1 MIYQEDRPTAL
12 SVKENF
18 DSIYI
23 NNFSRLF
30 LFAKE
35 YVLFDEE
42 AENIV
47 QDIFL
52 MLWEKREALR
62 VDVSLTAYL
71 FTLVKNKS
79 IDFLRHQMVEQ
90 MYSENVKHEYNEELN
105 VKLFALESF
114 DHNFSSEEDIETL
127 LRNAIDK
134 LPERCRLIFIKSR
147 IEGKKYKEIAEEL
160 NLSVNTVEG
169 QISIALKKLREEL
182 KDYLPL
188 LLFYLFVKV
197 CKIQELSWW

>member
-52 MLWEKREALR
+52 MLWEKRDALR

-71 FTLVKNKS
+71 FTLVKNKC
-79 IDFLRHQMVEQ
+79 IDFLRHRMVEQ
-90 MYSENVKHEYNEELN
+90 IYSENIQQEYNEELN

-114 DHNFSSEEDIETL
+114 DHNFSSEEQIEIL

-169 QISIALKKLREEL
+169 QISIALNKLREEL

-188 LLFYLFVKV
+188 LLFLFI
-197 CKIQELSWW
+197 C

>member
-18 DSIYI
+18 DAIYV

-52 MLWEKREALR
+52 MLWEKRDALR

-71 FTLVKNKS
+71 FTLVKNKC
-79 IDFLRHQMVEQ
+79 IDFLRHRMVEQ
-90 MYSENVKHEYNEELN
+90 MYSENIQHEYNEELN

-114 DHNFSSEEDIETL
+114 DHNFSSEEDIEIL

-188 LLFYLFVKV
+188 LLFLFI
-197 CKIQELSWW
+197 C

>member
-71 FTLVKNKS
+71 FTLVKNKC

-90 MYSENVKHEYNEELN
+90 MYSENIQHEYNEELN

-188 LLFYLFVKV
+188 LLFLFI
-197 CKIQELSWW
+197 C

>member
-71 FTLVKNKS
+71 FTLVKNKC

-169 QISIALKKLREEL
+169 QISIALKK
-182 KDYLPL
+182 
-188 LLFYLFVKV
+188 
-197 CKIQELSWW
+197 

>member
-1 MIYQEDRPTAL
+1 
-12 SVKENF
+12 
-18 DSIYI
+18 
-23 NNFSRLF
+23 
-30 LFAKE
+30 
-35 YVLFDEE
+35 
-42 AENIV
+42 
-47 QDIFL
+47 

-71 FTLVKNKS
+71 FTLVKNKC

-188 LLFYLFVKV
+188 LLFLFI
-197 CKIQELSWW
+197 C

>member
-18 DSIYI
+18 DSIYV

-71 FTLVKNKS
+71 FTLVKNKC

-127 LRNAIDK
+127 LRNAIEK

-188 LLFYLFVKV
+188 LLFLFI
-197 CKIQELSWW
+197 C

>member
-1 MIYQEDRPTAL
+1 MIYQEDRPTSL
-12 SVKENF
+12 SVRENF
-18 DSIYI
+18 DSIYV

-52 MLWEKREALR
+52 MLWEKKDILR

-71 FTLVKNKS
+71 FTLVKNKC
-79 IDFLRHQMVEQ
+79 IDFLRHRMVEQ
-90 MYSENVKHEYNEELN
+90 IYSENIQQEYNEELN

-114 DHNFSSEEDIETL
+114 DHNFSSEEQIEIL

-188 LLFYLFVKV
+188 LLFLYI
-197 CKIQELSWW
+197 C

>member
-71 FTLVKNKS
+71 FTLVKNKC

-127 LRNAIDK
+127 LKNAIDK

-188 LLFYLFVKV
+188 LLFLFI
-197 CKIQELSWW
+197 C

>member
-1 MIYQEDRPTAL
+1 
-12 SVKENF
+12 
-18 DSIYI
+18 
-23 NNFSRLF
+23 
-30 LFAKE
+30 
-35 YVLFDEE
+35 
-42 AENIV
+42 
-47 QDIFL
+47 
-52 MLWEKREALR
+52 
-62 VDVSLTAYL
+62 
-71 FTLVKNKS
+71 
-79 IDFLRHQMVEQ
+79 MVEQ

-188 LLFYLFVKV
+188 LLFLFI
-197 CKIQELSWW
+197 C

>member
-71 FTLVKNKS
+71 FTLVKNKC

-160 NLSVNTVEG
+160 NLSVNTIEG

-188 LLFYLFVKV
+188 LLFLFI
-197 CKIQELSWW
+197 C

>member
-71 FTLVKNKS
+71 FTLVKNKC
-79 IDFLRHQMVEQ
+79 IDFLRHRMVEQ

-188 LLFYLFVKV
+188 LLFLFI
-197 CKIQELSWW
+197 C

>member
-1 MIYQEDRPTAL
+1 MIYQEDRPTSL
-12 SVKENF
+12 SVRENF
-18 DSIYI
+18 DSIYV

-52 MLWEKREALR
+52 MLWEKKDILR

-71 FTLVKNKS
+71 FTLVKNKC
-79 IDFLRHQMVEQ
+79 IDFLRHRMVEQ
-90 MYSENVKHEYNEELN
+90 IYSENIQQEYNEELN

-188 LLFYLFVKV
+188 LFYLFI
-197 CKIQELSWW
+197 C

>member
-1 MIYQEDRPTAL
+1 MIYQEDRPTSL
-12 SVKENF
+12 SVRENF
-18 DSIYI
+18 DSIYV

-52 MLWEKREALR
+52 MLWEKKDILR

-71 FTLVKNKS
+71 FTLVKNKC
-79 IDFLRHQMVEQ
+79 IDFLRHRMVEQ
-90 MYSENVKHEYNEELN
+90 IYSENIQQEYNEELN

-114 DHNFSSEEDIETL
+114 DHNFSSEEQIEIL

-188 LLFYLFVKV
+188 LLFLFI
-197 CKIQELSWW
+197 C

>member
-1 MIYQEDRPTAL
+1 MIYQEDRPTSL
-12 SVKENF
+12 SVRENF
-18 DSIYI
+18 DSIYV

-52 MLWEKREALR
+52 MLWEKKDILR

-71 FTLVKNKS
+71 FTLVKNKC
-79 IDFLRHQMVEQ
+79 IDFLRHRMVEQ
-90 MYSENVKHEYNEELN
+90 IYSENIQQEYNEELN

-114 DHNFSSEEDIETL
+114 DHNFSSEEQIEIL

-147 IEGKKYKEIAEEL
+147 IEGKKYKELAEEL

-188 LLFYLFVKV
+188 LLFLYI
-197 CKIQELSWW
+197 C

>member
-12 SVKENF
+12 SVKESF

-71 FTLVKNKS
+71 FTLVKNKC

-188 LLFYLFVKV
+188 LLFLYI
-197 CKIQELSWW
+197 C

>member
-52 MLWEKREALR
+52 MLWEKRDALR

-71 FTLVKNKS
+71 FTLVKNKC
-79 IDFLRHQMVEQ
+79 IDFLRHRMVEQ
-90 MYSENVKHEYNEELN
+90 IYSENIQHEYNEELN

-114 DHNFSSEEDIETL
+114 DHNFSSEEDIEIL

-188 LLFYLFVKV
+188 LLFLFV
-197 CKIQELSWW
+197 C

>member
-12 SVKENF
+12 RVKENF

-71 FTLVKNKS
+71 FTLVKNKC

-169 QISIALKKLREEL
+169 QISIALMKLREEL

-188 LLFYLFVKV
+188 LLFLFV
-197 CKIQELSWW
+197 C

>member
-1 MIYQEDRPTAL
+1 MIYQEDRPTSL
-12 SVKENF
+12 SVRENF

-71 FTLVKNKS
+71 FTLVKNKC

-188 LLFYLFVKV
+188 LLFLFI
-197 CKIQELSWW
+197 C

>member
-71 FTLVKNKS
+71 FTLVKNKC
-79 IDFLRHQMVEQ
+79 IDVLRHQRVEQ

-188 LLFYLFVKV
+188 LLFLFI
-197 CKIQELSWW
+197 C

>member
-12 SVKENF
+12 SVKESF

-71 FTLVKNKS
+71 FTLVKNKC

-90 MYSENVKHEYNEELN
+90 MYSENVKQEYNEELN

-188 LLFYLFVKV
+188 LLFLFI
-197 CKIQELSWW
+197 C

>member
-1 MIYQEDRPTAL
+1 MIYQEDRPITM

-18 DSIYI
+18 DSIYV

-52 MLWEKREALR
+52 MLWEKRDALR

-71 FTLVKNKS
+71 FTLVKNKC
-79 IDFLRHQMVEQ
+79 IDFLRHRMVEQ

-114 DHNFSSEEDIETL
+114 DHNFSSEEDIEIL

-188 LLFYLFVKV
+188 LLFLFI
-197 CKIQELSWW
+197 C

>member
-71 FTLVKNKS
+71 FTLVKNKC

-90 MYSENVKHEYNEELN
+90 MYSENVKQEYNEELN

-188 LLFYLFVKV
+188 LLFLFI
-197 CKIQELSWW
+197 C

>member
-71 FTLVKNKS
+71 FTLVKNKC

-169 QISIALKKLREEL
+169 QISIALKKFREEL

-188 LLFYLFVKV
+188 LLFLFI
-197 CKIQELSWW
+197 C

>member
-1 MIYQEDRPTAL
+1 MIYQEDRPITM

-18 DSIYI
+18 DSIYV

-52 MLWEKREALR
+52 MLWEKKDILR

-71 FTLVKNKS
+71 FTLVKNKC
-79 IDFLRHQMVEQ
+79 IDFLRHRMVEQ
-90 MYSENVKHEYNEELN
+90 IYSENIQQEYNEELN

-114 DHNFSSEEDIETL
+114 DHNFSSEEQIEIL

-188 LLFYLFVKV
+188 LLFLFI
-197 CKIQELSWW
+197 C

>member
-1 MIYQEDRPTAL
+1 MINQEDRPTSL
-12 SVKENF
+12 SVRENF
-18 DSIYI
+18 DSIYV

-52 MLWEKREALR
+52 MLWEKKDILR

-71 FTLVKNKS
+71 FTLVKNKC
-79 IDFLRHQMVEQ
+79 IDFLRHRMVEQ
-90 MYSENVKHEYNEELN
+90 IYSENIQQEYNEELN

-114 DHNFSSEEDIETL
+114 DHNFSSEEQIEIL

-169 QISIALKKLREEL
+169 QISIELKKLREEL

-188 LLFYLFVKV
+188 LLFLYI
-197 CKIQELSWW
+197 C

>member
-71 FTLVKNKS
+71 FTLVKNKC

-114 DHNFSSEEDIETL
+114 DHDFSSEEDIETL

-188 LLFYLFVKV
+188 LLFLFI
-197 CKIQELSWW
+197 C

>member
-1 MIYQEDRPTAL
+1 MIYQEDRPTSL

-71 FTLVKNKS
+71 FTLVKNKC

-188 LLFYLFVKV
+188 LLFLFI
-197 CKIQELSWW
+197 C

>member
-12 SVKENF
+12 SVKESF

-71 FTLVKNKS
+71 FTLVKNKC

-114 DHNFSSEEDIETL
+114 DHNFSSEEQIEIL

-188 LLFYLFVKV
+188 LLFLYI
-197 CKIQELSWW
+197 C

>member
-1 MIYQEDRPTAL
+1 MIYQEDRPTSL
-12 SVKENF
+12 SVRENF

-52 MLWEKREALR
+52 MLWEKKDILR

-71 FTLVKNKS
+71 FTLVKNKC
-79 IDFLRHQMVEQ
+79 IDFLRHRMVEQ
-90 MYSENVKHEYNEELN
+90 IYSENIQQEYNEELN

-114 DHNFSSEEDIETL
+114 DHNFSSEEQIEIL

-188 LLFYLFVKV
+188 LLFLYI
-197 CKIQELSWW
+197 C

>member
-1 MIYQEDRPTAL
+1 
-12 SVKENF
+12 
-18 DSIYI
+18 
-23 NNFSRLF
+23 
-30 LFAKE
+30 
-35 YVLFDEE
+35 
-42 AENIV
+42 
-47 QDIFL
+47 
-52 MLWEKREALR
+52 
-62 VDVSLTAYL
+62 
-71 FTLVKNKS
+71 
-79 IDFLRHQMVEQ
+79 MVEQ
-90 MYSENVKHEYNEELN
+90 IYSENIQQEYNEELN

-114 DHNFSSEEDIETL
+114 DHNFSSEEQIEIL

-188 LLFYLFVKV
+188 LLFLYI
-197 CKIQELSWW
+197 C

>member
-71 FTLVKNKS
+71 FTLVKNKC

-90 MYSENVKHEYNEELN
+90 MYSENVKHEYNVELN

-188 LLFYLFVKV
+188 LLFLFI
-197 CKIQELSWW
+197 C

>member
-1 MIYQEDRPTAL
+1 MIYQEDGPKGMNVR
-12 SVKENF
+12 ENF
-18 DSIYI
+18 DAIYI

-35 YVLFDEE
+35 YVLFDED

-47 QDIFL
+47 QDVFL
-52 MLWEKREALR
+52 MLWEKKDVLR
-62 VDVSLTAYL
+62 VEVSLTAYL
-71 FTLVKNKS
+71 FTLVKNKC
-79 IDFLRHQMVEQ
+79 IDQLRHNMVAQ
-90 MYSENVKHEYNEELN
+90 MYTESVQNEYKDEMNM
-105 VKLFALESF
+105 KLYALESF
-114 DHNFSSEEDIETL
+114 NQNLNSDEDIEIL
-127 LRNAIDK
+127 LQQAIDK

-160 NLSVNTVEG
+160 NLSVNTIEG

-188 LLFYLFVKV
+188 LFF
-197 CKIQELSWW
+197 IFIR

>member
-127 LRNAIDK
+127 LRNAIGK

-188 LLFYLFVKV
+188 LLFLFI
-197 CKIQELSWW
+197 C

>member
-1 MIYQEDRPTAL
+1 MIYQEDRPTSL
-12 SVKENF
+12 SVRENF
-18 DSIYI
+18 DSIYV

-52 MLWEKREALR
+52 MLWEKKDILR

-71 FTLVKNKS
+71 FTLVKNKY
-79 IDFLRHQMVEQ
+79 IDFLRHRMVEQ
-90 MYSENVKHEYNEELN
+90 IYSENIQQEYNEELN

-114 DHNFSSEEDIETL
+114 DHNFSSEEQIEIL

-188 LLFYLFVKV
+188 LLFLYI
-197 CKIQELSWW
+197 C

>member
-71 FTLVKNKS
+71 FTLVKNKC

-134 LPERCRLIFIKSR
+134 LPERCRMIFIKSR

-188 LLFYLFVKV
+188 LLFLFI
-197 CKIQELSWW
+197 C

>member
-71 FTLVKNKS
+71 FTLVKNKC

-188 LLFYLFVKV
+188 LLFLFV
-197 CKIQELSWW
+197 C